1 MSKFL
6 SNILKLS
13 SATLFGQFLGFVLT
27 PVLSRIYSPAD
38 FGLFQVFFSIVGI
51 ITIISCFS
59 YHRAV
64 MLPKK
69 DEEAASIVMLCLL
82 LVMITTTVSTFFFY
96 VFSSSIEKTLNAP
109 GLFSLILLFPLAIIC
124 NSVAYILGSW
134 VSRKEE
140 FGTLARG
147 NIYSSITGKA
157 VSIGSGIISPSPA
170 GLILGTIVND
180 ATIAVVLLKKT
191 LTHIHFF
198 KNTSFETLKKVA
210 LRYKKFPQYNAG
222 ANLASTA
229 VGHSTPILLAFF
241 FSPVVVGLYAMAHMI
256 IFLPSR
262 LMGNSIATVFFQKAC
277 VEKNLTG
284 SIKTIVKKVHTRLV
298 SIGMFICLII
308 MIIGPELFSF
318 FLGAQWS
325 VAGDYARILAPWFFI
340 SFISTPLF
348 SIFAV
353 MEKQGASLWFNIL
366 LLISNVSILVI
377 SGRLGDPI
385 LSMLWLSATGVIFW
399 TWMNMFLLK
408 LAGVYVRDAMG
419 EIIRYLV
426 FGVLVCMPL
435 LIAKYFSVSS
445 VLLFVIAGAVTIVY
459 YSIVIHQD
467 AQLKAGLLQLL
478 GSVFPTRK

>member
-1 MSKFL
+1 
-6 SNILKLS
+6 
-13 SATLFGQFLGFVLT
+13 
-27 PVLSRIYSPAD
+27 
-38 FGLFQVFFSIVGI
+38 
-51 ITIISCFS
+51 
-59 YHRAV
+59 
-64 MLPKK
+64 
-69 DEEAASIVMLCLL
+69 
-82 LVMITTTVSTFFFY
+82 MITTTVSTIFFY
-96 VFSSSIEKTLNAP
+96 LFSGSVEKTLNAS
-109 GLFSLILLFPLAIIC
+109 GLFSLILLFPLAIIS

-140 FGTLARG
+140 FGTLALG
-147 NIYSSITGKA
+147 NICSSITGKA

-191 LTHIHFF
+191 LTYIHFF
-198 KNTSFETLKKVA
+198 KSTSFRKIKKVA

-229 VGHSTPILLAFF
+229 VGQSTPILLAFY
-241 FSPVVVGLYAMAHMI
+241 FSPAVVGLYAMAHMI

-262 LMGNSIATVFFQKAC
+262 LMGNSIATVFFQKAS

-284 SIKTIVKKVHTRLV
+284 SIKNIVKKVHTRLV

-325 VAGDYARILAPWFFI
+325 VAGVYAQILAPWFFI

-366 LLISNVSILVI
+366 LLISNVSVLVI

-385 LSMLWLSATGVIFW
+385 LSMLLLSVTGVIFW

-408 LAGVYVRDAMG
+408 LASVSVHDAMG
-419 EIIRYLV
+419 EIFRYLV

-435 LIAKYFSVSS
+435 IIAKYFTVSMIP
-445 VLLFVIAGAVTIVY
+445 LLSIAVVVTIIY
-459 YSIVIHQD
+459 YSVVIHQD
-467 AQLKAGLLQLL
+467 AQLKEGLLQLL
-478 GSVFPTRK
+478 GSVIHTRK